1 MVVGH
6 PAGRGQEGLRVLG
19 IDAALDRV
27 AAQADVRLA
36 IAERRAG
43 GDAQLLADD
52 VDAADHLA
60 DRVLDLQ
67 AGVHLD
73 KKELAVLI

>member
-1 MVVGH
+1 MVIGD
-6 PAGRGQEGLRVLG
+6 PAGRGQESLGVLG

-27 AAQADVRLA
+27 AAQIDVGLP

-60 DRVLDLQ
+60 DRMLDLQ
-67 AGVHLD
+67 ARVHLD
-73 KKELAVLI
+73 EKELAVLI

>member
-1 MVVGH
+1 MSGFS
-6 PAGRGQEGLRVLG
+6 
-19 IDAALDRV
+19 ALMRHSI
-27 AAQADVRLA
+27 AWPHRLTSDLP
-36 IAERRAG
+36 ITERRAG

-52 VDAADHLA
+52 VDAADHFA

-67 AGVHLD
+67 ARVHLD